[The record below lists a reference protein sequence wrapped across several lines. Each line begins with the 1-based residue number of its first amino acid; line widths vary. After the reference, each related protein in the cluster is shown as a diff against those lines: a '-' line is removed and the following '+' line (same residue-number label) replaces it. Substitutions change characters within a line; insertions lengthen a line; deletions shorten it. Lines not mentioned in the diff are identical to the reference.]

1 MSYIEKE
8 KLPDETIR
16 LDTYGHW
23 ICFVQPIAIVPIML
37 AGWVMTPRFLGSGD
51 PSDFGYIPSYPLFG
65 ATSLKA
71 LGIILLLSIGLGL
84 YAWLRYMASEYSVT
98 DFRTVDKQGL
108 IFRHTGEIP
117 IAQIESVHADQS
129 IPGRILGYGSVT
141 IVGTGETKQNLKLV
155 PNPNAFR
162 AAAMQ
167 EMARFNRK

>member
-1 MSYIEKE
+1 MSYIKKE

-23 ICFVQPIAIVPIML
+23 ISFVQPIMFIPIMM
-37 AGWVMTPRFLGSGD
+37 AGWIMVPRLLGSGD
-51 PSDFGYIPSYPLFG
+51 PSDFGYIPSYDLFG
-65 ATSLKA
+65 ASSLKA
-71 LGIILLLSIGLGL
+71 LGIIFLLSIGLGF

-129 IPGRILGYGSVT
+129 IPGRILGYGTVT